1 MYRRAIAVML
11 VASAIAGPI
20 DLAAC
25 GDKFFRVGRSQ
36 RLQRYAPIH
45 PASILI
51 YTPAKASRKGIS
63 EFEEALKRAG
73 HRTQTVSHGTAIQ
86 LPVATGQFDLV
97 IAAYADAERIRGEIA
112 AIPSPPDVL
121 PMLIKTEKKLAA
133 EVARTY
139 RHRLEIDVMSR
150 GEVLAEIDEVM
161 TDRRHAQAA
170 ATR

>member
-1 MYRRAIAVML
+1 MHRRAIAVIL

-36 RLQRYAPIH
+36 RYQRYAAIH
-45 PASILI
+45 PAAILI
-51 YTPAKASRKGIS
+51 YTPAKASVKGIS

-97 IAAYADAERIRGEIA
+97 IAAYADAERIRSEIA
-112 AIPSPPDVL
+112 SVPSPPDVL
-121 PMLIKTEKKLAA
+121 PMLVKPTKKLVA
-133 EVARTY
+133 EVARAY
-139 RHRLEIDVMSR
+139 RHRLEIDAMTK
-150 GEVLAEIDEVM
+150 GEVLAEIDEVL
-161 TDRRHAQAA
+161 TDRRNARTA